1 MQIPQIYLTL
11 CCGRTLLL
19 FQWKNIDVVVCCYFA
34 FTYSYERRV
43 SLQSYLLLCF
53 LLSLERNVVR
63 TIPISVL
70 KLGAADGNN
79 FEKAHLT
86 FETVK

>member
-1 MQIPQIYLTL
+1 MSSCVAILPSLILT
-11 CCGRTLLL
+11 
-19 FQWKNIDVVVCCYFA
+19 
-34 FTYSYERRV
+34 YERRV

-63 TIPISVL
+63 TFPIFVL
-70 KLGAADGNN
+70 KLCAADGNN

-86 FETVK
+86 FEIAN